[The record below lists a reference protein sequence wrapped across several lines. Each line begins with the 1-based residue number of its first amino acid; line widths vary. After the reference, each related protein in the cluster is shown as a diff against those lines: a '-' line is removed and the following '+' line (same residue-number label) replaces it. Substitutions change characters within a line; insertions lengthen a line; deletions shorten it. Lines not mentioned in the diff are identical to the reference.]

1 MLLPTRGLPR
11 SRRGFHGCCFQFS
24 HSGCGQE
31 LGIEFQHTFG
41 AQVCGDPGDWS
52 KVPRRHSGMQLLGGQ
67 GAWGAESTTWASVP
81 LPAGHPAWPACP
93 ALATCQGSPELFSHG
108 DSSNFSSCPPGSGG
122 RGHAQKRLGFLS
134 LPHPSGVQVR
144 WGQLRGLLW

>member
-1 MLLPTRGLPR
+1 MLTCSLLGEGRGWAGPTGADSVLQEAETLLLPTRGLPR

-52 KVPRRHSGMQLLGGQ
+52 KVPRRDSGMQLLGGQ
-67 GAWGAESTTWASVP
+67 GAWG
-81 LPAGHPAWPACP
+81 C
-93 ALATCQGSPELFSHG
+93 
-108 DSSNFSSCPPGSGG
+108 
-122 RGHAQKRLGFLS
+122 
-134 LPHPSGVQVR
+134 
-144 WGQLRGLLW
+144 